1 MLRNLIISHISH
13 ISHMLMNLKHK
24 FGELCLEDH
33 LTWRIYEAIYDI
45 LCGTFNE
52 QLKLKNAE

>member
-1 MLRNLIISHISH
+1 MWT
-13 ISHMLMNLKHK
+13 NLKPTIV
-24 FGELCLEDH
+24 ELCVEDH

-52 QLKLKNAE
+52 QLKFKNAE